1 MNICDEKHLPKY
13 KIVYKGAK
21 KSNYNSIWFVCSN
34 CLETKRYFYDENEII
49 KITRIKSSQTNLN

>member
-1 MNICDEKHLPKY
+1 MPEY

-21 KSNYNSIWFVCSN
+21 KSNYTPIWFVCSN

-49 KITRIKSSQTNLN
+49 KITQIELS